1 MPRSVQTSRVIA
13 EATIA
18 TANIPGSSGDTVTV
32 AVTVPTRGFI
42 HRVTLIWGTS
52 SAHPGTEDTG
62 GCYLHTSGAAGAGA
76 TPLSSAQA
84 QTIFGQAFINPDY
97 ADLGGGALAIGSSVF
112 VYAPVLDFAYG
123 MPGSGAGVQP
133 SITPPSGG
141 GPAGMF
147 YDVSGTTLGPTQ
159 GTGTIYFTW
168 IGGAD
173 MTANAIFCKVRFE
186 IEPCA

>member
-32 AVTVPTRGFI
+32 AMTVPTRGFI
-42 HRVTLIWGTS
+42 HRVTLLWGTS
-52 SAHPGTEDTG
+52 SAHPGTEDAG

-76 TPLSSAQA
+76 TPITSAMA

-97 ADLGGGALAIGSSVF
+97 ADLGGGQLAIGSSIYVW
-112 VYAPVLDFAYG
+112 APVLDFAPG
-123 MPGSGAGVQP
+123 MGSTAPGVGETVPGN
-133 SITPPSGG
+133 GG
-141 GPAGMF
+141 GPAGLF
-147 YDVSGTTLGPTQ
+147 YDASGTTLGPAQ
-159 GTGTIYFTW
+159 GGGTIYFTW

>member
-1 MPRSVQTSRVIA
+1 MPRSVKTSRVIA

-42 HRVTLIWGTS
+42 HRATLLWGTS
-52 SAHPGTEDTG
+52 SAHPGGSGDAG

-84 QTIFGQAFINPDY
+84 QTIFGQALINNQYSDV
-97 ADLGGGALAIGSSVF
+97 GGGQLAIGSSIYVW
-112 VYAPVLDFAYG
+112 APVLDFAPG
-123 MPGSGAGVQP
+123 MPSTEAAVGSTVAGN
-133 SITPPSGG
+133 GG
-141 GPAGMF
+141 GPAGLF
-147 YDVSGTTLGPTQ
+147 YDASGTTLGPSQ
-159 GTGTIYFTW
+159 GDGTIYFTW
-168 IGGAD
+168 IGAGD

-186 IEPCA
+186 IEPVA

>member
-1 MPRSVQTSRVIA
+1 MPRSTTTSRVLA

-42 HRVTLIWGTS
+42 HRVTLLWGTS
-52 SAHPGTEDTG
+52 SAHPGDEDTG
-62 GCYLHTSGAAGAGA
+62 GCYLHTSGAAGTGA

-112 VYAPVLDFAYG
+112 VYAPVLDFASG
-123 MPGSGAGVQP
+123 MGSTAGGVGETIP
-133 SITPPSGG
+133 ANGG
-141 GPAGMF
+141 GPAGLF

-186 IEPCA
+186 IEPVA